1 MRIKSLFVFAVVVA
15 IGVIAASPQAQAG
28 LFTPTA
34 NNAIGE
40 GTGSVVEVAAGS
52 EYTVTGAGPGWAG
65 NGYWAYKQVAGNFT
79 LIAKVHYDD
88 AAVYS
93 SQCGLLFSDHTNDM
107 IGPEYGS
114 DSKAG
119 YLSYVL
125 NATELIW
132 GWRNSDGGAYADAWT
147 EGSADDAYTSW
158 VWLKLERVGDTFSG
172 SYSYPATGDTPGAW
186 TQAGESPKTWTG
198 IGDDVYVGL
207 FASSNAAPTIS
218 NTMRFEN
225 LDFVPEPA
233 TMALLALGGVGLLL
247 KRRRSK

>member
-34 NNAIGE
+34 NNAIGS

-52 EYTVTGAGPGWAG
+52 EYTVTGAGDGWAG
-65 NGYWAYKQVAGNFT
+65 NGWWAYKQVAGDFT

-88 AAVYS
+88 AALYG
-93 SQCGLLFSDHTNDM
+93 SQCGLQFSTLSDNNY
-107 IGPEYGS
+107 GPPYNTA
-114 DSKAG
+114 KAG
-119 YLSYVL
+119 YLSHVIDVT
-125 NATELIW
+125 NELIW
-132 GWRNSDGGAYADAWT
+132 GWRGADGDPTSADAWT
-147 EGSADDAYTSW
+147 NAADSYTSW
-158 VWLKLERVGDTFSG
+158 IWLKLERVGDTFSG
-172 SYSYPATGDTPGAW
+172 YSSYPATGDTPGAW
-186 TQAGESPKTWTG
+186 TQAGGSPKTWTG

-207 FASSNAAPTIS
+207 FASSHANPTIS
-218 NTMRFEN
+218 NTMRFKN